1 MIQKENMKNI
11 NLIEKIVEYQQK
23 MIIIQIEL

>member
-11 NLIEKIVEYQQK
+11 NLIEKIVEYQKK